1 MYKLCKT
8 EQSVKRQRKI
18 ENCLFEALK
27 EKKYEEITITELC
40 ERMNMPRKAFY
51 RYFDG
56 KDDALSAMIDH
67 SMSEYGGF
75 SVDRSAE
82 TKRSL
87 TSELEEYFRFWYEKR
102 ELLSALD
109 SSGLI
114 GILIERTINYPINDR
129 ILIAKFLPYDDESAR
144 ERIFK
149 FAFSGLVYTMINWY
163 RDGFNIS
170 TRDMAKSACRMLREP
185 LFPTLSD
192 SGIWELK

>member
-8 EQSVKRQRKI
+8 EQSVKRQRDI
-18 ENCLFEALK
+18 ENCFFEILK
-27 EKKYEEITITELC
+27 KKKYEDISITELC

-56 KDDALSAMIDH
+56 KEDVLAAMIDH

-75 SVDRSAE
+75 SLDRSGE
-82 TKRSL
+82 SKRSL
-87 TSELEEYFRFWYEKR
+87 VSELEEYFKFWYERR

-109 SSGLI
+109 RSGLI
-114 GILIERTINYPINDR
+114 GNFIERTINYPVSDR
-129 ILIAKFLPYDDESAR
+129 IIIAKFLPDDDEKTR
-144 ERIFK
+144 ERVFK

-163 RDGFNIS
+163 RDGFNAS

-185 LFPTLSD
+185 LFPTLAD
-192 SGIWELK
+192 SVIWE

>member
-8 EQSVKRQRKI
+8 EQSMKRQRCI
-18 ENCLFEALK
+18 ENCLFEILK

-40 ERMNMPRKAFY
+40 DRMNMPRKAFY
-51 RYFDG
+51 RYFDS

-67 SMSEYGGF
+67 SMSEYGGL
-75 SVDRSAE
+75 SAKRSGAP
-82 TKRSL
+82 KRSL
-87 TSELEEYFRFWYEKR
+87 SAELEEYFRFWYEKR

-109 SSGLI
+109 RSGLI
-114 GILIERTINYPINDR
+114 GNLIDRTVNYPIGD
-129 ILIAKFLPYDDESAR
+129 IVLIAKFLPNDDEAER

-163 RDGFNIS
+163 QNDFNVPIA
-170 TRDMAKSACRMLREP
+170 DMAKSACRMLREP

-192 SGIWELK
+192 TEIWS